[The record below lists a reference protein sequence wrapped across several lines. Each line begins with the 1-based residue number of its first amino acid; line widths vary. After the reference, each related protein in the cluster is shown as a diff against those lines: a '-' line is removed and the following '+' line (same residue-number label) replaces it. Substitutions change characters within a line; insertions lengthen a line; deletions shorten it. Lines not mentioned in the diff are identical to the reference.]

1 MKPLAPPNEGQLQF
15 ADGETMVQRDSL
27 GSKGTSFGPAEW
39 EIVSPTQKLLLR
51 FSASSPVLL
60 ALLRPQ

>member
-39 EIVSPTQKLLLR
+39 EIVSPAQKLLL
-51 FSASSPVLL
+51 
-60 ALLRPQ
+60 